1 MDRLARISFVD
12 DHIEV
17 PVPGGSAIGGRTNMA
32 AAKLS
37 FSRGLPRKR
46 QENGVEVPTG
56 GDDPKL

>member
-1 MDRLARISFVD
+1 MFSLLMTMF
-12 DHIEV
+12 EV

-37 FSRGLPRKR
+37 FSRGPPRKR